1 MVYYQESRGDSFKEY
16 VKKQGTYCLK
26 CKKKK
31 KKRTDNKSITA
42 KAAVNKLVS
51 QKLICA
57 NCGAKKLLLL
67 LKEYKPDK
75 MKK

>member
-1 MVYYQESRGDSFKEY
+1 MK
-16 VKKQGTYCLK
+16 
-26 CKKKK
+26 KKKK

-42 KAAVNKLVS
+42 KAVVNKLVS

-57 NCGAKKLLLL
+57 NCGAKKSVF